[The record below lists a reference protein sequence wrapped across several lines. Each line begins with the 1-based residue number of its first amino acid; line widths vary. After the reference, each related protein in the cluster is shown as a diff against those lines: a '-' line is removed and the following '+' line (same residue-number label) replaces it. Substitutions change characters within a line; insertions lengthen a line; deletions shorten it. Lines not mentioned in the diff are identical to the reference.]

1 MTVLEKIVTTPNERA
16 NPLVLIISASVGA
29 GHNQAAKALIEG
41 LKQAA
46 PNVQVKWIDSMDL
59 VPRAFRAYY
68 SGGFGLICSKLPS
81 LYGLL
86 FRMTNRPQTANRGL
100 FEIVRLWVER
110 LCLGRVRQVINETR
124 PDLIVNTHFLAAPL
138 IGHMI
143 ARGQT
148 NSPQAVVITDIDV
161 HRWWYAS
168 NVDRYFAPH
177 PCSGLQLQRWSIP
190 PDRITVSGIPIHPK
204 WVAPL
209 DRAQV
214 LAQWK
219 LPADKPI
226 ILLAGGAEYT
236 AGPIVQIARGLLQAC
251 PQACLVVLGGRNK
264 ALLGDLGRLAATNP
278 NLVPVAFTDKA
289 HELVAVCSLMI
300 TKAGGLTTA
309 ECLSKGTPML
319 LLKPVPG
326 QEGGNA
332 KFFQDEGAAI
342 TTSQPDEIIAAAR
355 ELLADSRRLERLS
368 QNARRLYRP
377 GTETIVQY
385 ITQLLK

>member
-1 MTVLEKIVTTPNERA
+1 MTLMETSVTTANERS

-29 GHNQAAKALIEG
+29 GHNQAAKALIEA

-46 PNVQVKWIDSMDL
+46 PNVEVKWVDSMDL

-68 SGGFGLICSKLPS
+68 SGGFGLICSKLPR

-86 FRMTNRPQTANRGL
+86 FRMTNRPQTAARGP
-100 FEIVRLWVER
+100 FETVRLWVER
-110 LCLGRVRQVINETR
+110 RCLRRIRQVISETR
-124 PDLIVNTHFLAAPL
+124 PDLIINTHFLAAPL
-138 IGHMI
+138 IGYML
-143 ARGQT
+143 AKGQT
-148 NSPQAVVITDIDV
+148 KSPQAVVITDIDV

-168 NVDRYFAPH
+168 NVDRWFAPH
-177 PCSGLQLQRWSIP
+177 PCSGLQVQRWSIP
-190 PDRITVSGIPIHPK
+190 QSRVTVSGIPIHPK

-209 DRAQV
+209 DRGQV

-236 AGPIVQIARGLLQAC
+236 AGPVVQIAKGLLDAC
-251 PQACLVVLGGRNK
+251 PKACLVVLGGRNK
-264 ALLGDLGRLAATNP
+264 ALLGDLGRLAATHP

-289 HELVAVCSLMI
+289 HELVGVCSLMI

-309 ECLSKGTPML
+309 ECLSKGTPMV

-326 QEGGNA
+326 QEGGNS

-342 TTSQPDEIIAAAR
+342 ITSQPAEIIAAAR
-355 ELLADSRRLERLS
+355 ELLASPQRLESLS

-377 GTETIVQY
+377 GTQTIVQY
-385 ITQLLK
+385 IIDRLK

>member
-1 MTVLEKIVTTPNERA
+1 LGTTVTTANERA

-29 GHNQAAKALIEG
+29 GHNQAAKALIEE

-46 PNVQVKWIDSMDL
+46 PRVEVKWIDSMDL

-68 SGGFGLICSKLPS
+68 SGGFGLICSKFPRA
-81 LYGLL
+81 YGLL
-86 FRMTNRPQTANRGL
+86 FRMTNRPNTARRGL

-110 LCLGRVRQVINETR
+110 RCLRRIRQIILETR

-138 IGHMI
+138 VGHMI
-143 ARGQT
+143 AKGQT
-148 NSPQAVVITDIDV
+148 GSPQVVVITDIDV

-168 NVDRYFAPH
+168 NVRQWFAPH
-177 PCSGLQLQRWSIP
+177 PCSGLQLERWSIP
-190 PDRITVSGIPIHPK
+190 RDRITVSGIPIHPK

-209 DRAQV
+209 DRGQV
-214 LAQWK
+214 LAQWN
-219 LPADKPI
+219 LPQGKPI

-236 AGPIVQIARGLLQAC
+236 AGPIVQIAKGLLDAC

-264 ALLGDLGRLAATNP
+264 ALLGDLGRLAASNP

-289 HELVAVCSLMI
+289 HELVGVCSLMI

-332 KFFQDEGAAI
+332 KFFQNEGAAI
-342 TTSQPDEIIAAAR
+342 ITSEPAEIIAAAS
-355 ELLADSRRLERLS
+355 ELLADPKRLERLS

-377 GTETIVQY
+377 GTQTIVQY
-385 ITQLLK
+385 IIQQLK

>member
-1 MTVLEKIVTTPNERA
+1 M
-16 NPLVLIISASVGA
+16 LIISASVGA

-41 LKQAA
+41 LKQAD
-46 PNVQVKWIDSMDL
+46 PRVEVKWVDSMDL

-68 SGGFGLICSKLPS
+68 SGGFGLICSKLPR

-86 FRMTNRPQTANRGL
+86 FRMTNRPHTAERGL
-100 FEIVRLWVER
+100 FERVRLWVER
-110 LCLGRVRQVINETR
+110 RCLQRIRQVIIETR

-143 ARGQT
+143 ARGET
-148 NSPQAVVITDIDV
+148 KSPQCVVITDIDV
-161 HRWWYAS
+161 HRWWYAQ
-168 NVDRYFAPH
+168 NVQQWFAPH
-177 PCSGLQLQRWSIP
+177 PCSGLQVQRWSISH
-190 PDRITVSGIPIHPK
+190 DRITVSGIPIHPK

-209 DRAQV
+209 DRNEV

-236 AGPIVQIARGLLQAC
+236 AGPVVEIAKGLLDAC
-251 PQACLVVLGGRNK
+251 PQACVVVLGGRNK
-264 ALLGDLGRLAATNP
+264 ALLGELGCLAATNP

-289 HELVAVCSLMI
+289 HELVGVCSLMI

-309 ECLSKGTPML
+309 ECLSKGTPMV

-332 KFFQDEGAAI
+332 KFFQDEGAATI
-342 TTSQPDEIIAAAR
+342 TRQPAEIVAATR
-355 ELLADSRRLERLS
+355 ELLADGRRLESLS

-377 GTETIVQY
+377 GTQTIVQY
-385 ITQLLK
+385 IIESLK